1 MTSLVL
7 LCSLLGNETHQLD
20 PAQANDHVAPSA
32 VTASA
37 EVVRFDGSD
46 DGGCAAG
53 GGGTCGDLAEI
64 ELAVSATDDATPA
77 DKVGYVV
84 ELASG
89 TPPRGFA
96 LPAGAILP
104 AEDSL
109 LLRFSADDHDGFTI
123 DLSVRAIDLNG
134 NLGPPTVITVSEPG
148 ESGCRTA
155 RGGGAL
161 LWPLLAA
168 FAWLVRPA
176 RARATR

>member
-7 LCSLLGNETHQLD
+7 LCSLLGNDAHELD
-20 PAQANDHVAPSA
+20 PAQSNDHVAPGA

-37 EVVRFDGSD
+37 EVVRFGGSRGQC
-46 DGGCAAG
+46 GGI
-53 GGGTCGDLAEI
+53 AEAD
-64 ELAVSATDDATPA
+64 LAVSATDDATPA
-77 DKVGYVV
+77 DKLGYLL

-89 TPPRGFA
+89 TPPRSFD
-96 LPAGAILP
+96 LPSGAIR
-104 AEDSL
+104 A
-109 LLRFSADDHDGFTI
+109 ADGELFVRYDANQSGAFTI
-123 DLSVRAIDLNG
+123 DLSVRARDLNG
-134 NLGPPTVITVSEPG
+134 NLGPPTVVTVSEPG

-155 RGGGAL
+155 RGGAA